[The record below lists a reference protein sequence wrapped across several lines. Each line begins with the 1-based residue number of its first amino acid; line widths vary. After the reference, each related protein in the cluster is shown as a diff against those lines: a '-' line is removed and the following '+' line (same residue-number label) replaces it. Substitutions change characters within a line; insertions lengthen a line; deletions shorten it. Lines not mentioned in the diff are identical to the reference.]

1 MCKLRRITELG
12 MEGFAGSEP
21 LNKIR
26 WERGQCCFPN
36 ASPTLLGELPKET
49 WWGFDLY
56 NWEGFWF
63 GSSFLSPVMAARSN
77 FQASDDDVFLT
88 SSMKTGTQWPKA
100 IIPTIMNPKGRTNDD
115 IDDPLLKHHP
125 NDLMPSLELQLFMAN
140 PNPDPTF
147 MPCPRLFRSHLPYPL

>member
-1 MCKLRRITELG
+1 
-12 MEGFAGSEP
+12 MESS
-21 LNKIR
+21 
-26 WERGQCCFPN
+26 FPN

-63 GSSFLSPVMAARSN
+63 GSSILSPVMAARSN

-88 SSMKTGTQWPKA
+88 SSMKTGTQWLKA